1 MVVSKIQLRGI
12 TALSGSGSLECI
24 QFHQGFVSLVI
35 SLNIAKAVKIK
46 NRPVSPALN
55 SEKPW
60 SHETKWG
67 RRLRVCLFTVPECF
81 PSDIYEISGN
91 NISSGERL
99 SRIALFPQWPT
110 MVLILI

>member
-55 SEKPW
+55 SENPW

-67 RRLRVCLFTVPECF
+67 RKLERV
-81 PSDIYEISGN
+81 
-91 NISSGERL
+91 L
-99 SRIALFPQWPT
+99 SLCPRVFSQ
-110 MVLILI
+110 

>member
-67 RRLRVCLFTVPECF
+67 RKLRTCPFSLSQSIF
-81 PSDIYEISGN
+81 PVIHMKSME
-91 NISSGERL
+91 
-99 SRIALFPQWPT
+99 T
-110 MVLILI
+110 T